1 MGLQQ
6 SGSDRAPDVQPGSAP
21 PKLKFKRDPDGALK
35 IDKPQGETHE
45 TVESAEKPP
54 YPDDPR
60 PARERDVPFP
70 F

>member
-1 MGLQQ
+1 MGLQS
-6 SGSDRAPDVQPGSAP
+6 SGSDRGADVQPGGEP
-21 PKLKFKRDPDGALK
+21 PKLKFKRAADGALK
-35 IDKPQGETHE
+35 IDKPDDETHE

-60 PARERDVPFP
+60 QARERDVPFP